1 MQMKKVLAAIRAPI
15 DTHDVFFVIGLG
27 LLAAGCF
34 AVYWPLGLI
43 VPGAILTGLGIYAAQ
58 PRRSRPPPSNEK

>member
-1 MQMKKVLAAIRAPI
+1 MRKAFAAVRQAFDLRDI
-15 DTHDVFFVIGLG
+15 VFVFGLG

-43 VPGAILTGLGIYAAQ
+43 VPGAILTGLGIYAARL
-58 PRRSRPPPSNEK
+58 PTRRPPETRREGE